1 MNLQTDKIRN
11 IALVG
16 HNGAGKTSFAEAMLY
31 STGATNRYGTIQD
44 GTTVS
49 DYHSDEID
57 RQMSIHATL
66 LSFEYND
73 MFLNVLDTPGYAD
86 FLGDVKG
93 SMRVSDMALFLID
106 ANSGLQIGTER
117 AWKYADEYSLPRII
131 CVNGLDHE
139 NVNFEETFGTLQE
152 RWGNHVVP
160 LQIPVAEGPNFKSVI
175 DLIRNKQLSWEQ
187 GGKGDWSESN
197 IPAELSDQA
206 ESYRQQLIETIAESD
221 ESLMEKF
228 FDDKL
233 TEDDIRIGLSK
244 ALMER
249 EIYPVVCS
257 SATQNVGVKRIVQI
271 LSKYGVSPDYK
282 KEIEG
287 KDGVSRESNVSA
299 PASVFIFKTVSEQ
312 HVGELSFF
320 RVYSGLVKSGDE
332 LRNVNRSANER
343 LNQLFVMNGKN
354 RKDAGQLPA
363 GSIAAVVKLK
373 NTHTGD
379 TLAEAKEPITYKP
392 TEYPLPNIHFAMV
405 PATRGDEEKFSTA
418 LSKIHEEDPTFVFE
432 TNQETKQTIVSGM
445 GEMHITNQIDRM
457 KRRYKIDISIS
468 EPKVPYRETI
478 KSNSE
483 SKYRH
488 KKQSGG
494 AGQFAEVWM
503 RISPKERGEGV
514 EFTESLSGQNVDRG
528 FVPSVSK
535 GVKAVC
541 ADGVIAGCKVVDLK
555 ADFYDG
561 KMHSVDSNDMAFQIA
576 GRGAFKDAF
585 ESAKPYLLEPI
596 YEIEVHVPQRFMGD
610 VMGDISSRRGR
621 VQGMDSD
628 GHFQVIKARVPLA
641 NLNKYSTVLR
651 SMTQGAAEHTEK
663 FSHYEE
669 MPRELAQ
676 KVVGAY
682 KASREEN

>member
-1 MNLQTDKIRN
+1 
-11 IALVG
+11 
-16 HNGAGKTSFAEAMLY
+16 
-31 STGATNRYGTIQD
+31 
-44 GTTVS
+44 
-49 DYHSDEID
+49 
-57 RQMSIHATL
+57 
-66 LSFEYND
+66 
-73 MFLNVLDTPGYAD
+73 
-86 FLGDVKG
+86 
-93 SMRVSDMALFLID
+93 
-106 ANSGLQIGTER
+106 
-117 AWKYADEYSLPRII
+117 
-131 CVNGLDHE
+131 
-139 NVNFEETFGTLQE
+139 
-152 RWGNHVVP
+152 
-160 LQIPVAEGPNFKSVI
+160 
-175 DLIRNKQLSWEQ
+175 LIRNKQLSWEQ
-187 GGKGDWSESN
+187 GGKGDWAESD
-197 IPAELSDQA
+197 IPAELADQA
-206 ESYRQQLIETIAESD
+206 ELYRQQLIETIAESD

-228 FDDKL
+228 FEDKL

-244 ALMER
+244 ALIER
-249 EIYPVVCS
+249 AIYPVVCS

-287 KDGVSRESNVSA
+287 EDGVTRESNISA
-299 PASVFIFKTVSEQ
+299 PASVFVFKTVSEQ

-332 LRNVNRSANER
+332 LRNINRSANER

-354 RKDAGQLPA
+354 RKDVGQLPA

-379 TLAEAKEPITYKP
+379 TLAAAKNPVSYPP
-392 TEYPLPNIHFAMV
+392 TNYPLPNIHFAMV

-418 LSKIHEEDPTFVFE
+418 ISKIHEEDPTFVYE
-432 TNQETKQTIVSGM
+432 MNQETKQTIVSGM

-457 KRRYKIDISIS
+457 KRRYKIDVSIS

-478 KSNSE
+478 KSNGA

-503 RISPKERGEGV
+503 RINPKDRGEGV
-514 EFTESLSGQNVDRG
+514 EFSESLSGQNVDRG
-528 FVPSVSK
+528 FVPSVEK
-535 GVKAVC
+535 AVKAVC
-541 ADGVIAGCKVVDLK
+541 ADGVVAGCKVVDLK
-555 ADFYDG
+555 VDFYDG

-576 GRGAFKDAF
+576 GRGAFKESF
-585 ESAKPYLLEPI
+585 EAAKPYLLEPI
-596 YEIEVHVPQRFMGD
+596 YEVEVHVPQQHMGD

-628 GHFQVIKARVPLA
+628 GHFQVIKASVPLA
-641 NLNKYSTVLR
+641 NLHKYSTVLR

-669 MPRELAQ
+669 MPKDFAQ
-676 KVVGAY
+676 KVIAAY